1 MSLSFTITETMSGLH
16 HFVDP
21 ARGDANDRRF
31 YFRLDWGARRG
42 GQLNPFGPEFLVFDA
57 AGQILVDGLTTGEV
71 PCTGTLELDYFGR
84 HTITYALDFEVDG
97 ERYHFVGEKV
107 DVNPL
112 HPIMLVK
119 THTTCYGTLTDSTG
133 TIVSRSVTH
142 FEPSAIV
149 PFITSFRL
157 GLG

>member
-1 MSLSFTITETMSGLH
+1 MPLSFTITETMSGLH

-31 YFRLDWGARRG
+31 YFRLDWGARRPE
-42 GQLNPFGPEFLVFDA
+42 QLNPFGDRFLVFEAD
-57 AGQILVDGLTTGEV
+57 GYVLVDGLTAGEV
-71 PCTGTLELDYFGR
+71 PCTGTLALDYFGR
-84 HTITYALDFEVDG
+84 HTITYTLDFEVDG
-97 ERYHFVGEKV
+97 EPYHFVGEKV

-112 HPIMLVK
+112 RPVMLVK
-119 THTTCYGTLTDSTG
+119 THTTCYGTLTDATG

-149 PFITSFRL
+149 PFLTSFRL

>member
-1 MSLSFTITETMSGLH
+1 MPLSFTITETMSGLH

-21 ARGDANDRRF
+21 ERGDANDRRF
-31 YFRLDWGARRG
+31 YFRLDWGARRPS
-42 GQLNPFGPEFLVFDA
+42 QLNPFGQEFLSFEA
-57 AGQILVDGLTTGEV
+57 TGQILVDGLTAGEV

-84 HTITYALDFEVDG
+84 HTITYVLDFAVDG
-97 ERYHFVGEKV
+97 ESYHFVGEKV

-112 HPIMLVK
+112 HPLMLVK

-142 FEPSAIV
+142 FEPRTLV
-149 PFITSFRL
+149 PFLTSFRL

>member
-1 MSLSFTITETMSGLH
+1 MPLSFTITETMAGLH

-42 GQLNPFGPEFLVFDA
+42 EQINPFADEFLAFGA
-57 AGQILVDGLTTGEV
+57 TGQILVDGLTDGEV
-71 PCTGTLELDYFGR
+71 PCTGTLKLDYFGR

-97 ERYHFVGEKV
+97 EAFHFVGEKV

-112 HPIMLVK
+112 SPVMLIK
-119 THTTCYGTLTDSTG
+119 THTTCYGTLTDAAG
-133 TIVSRSVTH
+133 AVVSRSVTH
-142 FEPSAIV
+142 FEPSTLV